1 MSSRGMTQAQ
11 IEARRRELE
20 RKQEQ
25 ARRNRVKQQTSVLA
39 QAIERTQRTLAASG
53 TAAWVQEEIREIMA
67 AVNKAEDT
75 PATGNID
82 AAFNELNVQQAKL
95 SSLSETS
102 NLRQDALQ
110 REQWMAESAVIG
122 LKLELEARLEDL
134 EHKESRKEVETLIRQ
149 TEDLSITVQKR
160 QITGLQQEVA
170 QMRQFALEIHER
182 DMKQSVDETLR
193 REIIT
198 ALMKTMRDLGFAV
211 GKPTIDKVTGGVVMI
226 GTLPSNRTI
235 RFEVDLNG
243 QMEFDMNG
251 FLERK
256 CADHLDEVL
265 GILETNFS
273 ITTGP
278 IQHNWKNPDKI
289 SKGSKGFPSG
299 GNTRTMGGGRQ

>member
-20 RKQEQ
+20 RQQEET
-25 ARRNRVKQQTSVLA
+25 RRRKVKQQTTALA
-39 QAIERTQRTLAASG
+39 QAIERTQRTPAESG

-67 AVNKAEDT
+67 AVNKAKDT
-75 PATGNID
+75 PSTGNID
-82 AAFNELNVQQAKL
+82 SAFNELNVQQAKL
-95 SSLSETS
+95 SSLSATS
-102 NLRQDALQ
+102 NQRKDALQ
-110 REQWMAESAVIG
+110 REQWMAESSVIG
-122 LKLELEARLEDL
+122 LKLELEARLEEL
-134 EHKESRKEVETLIRQ
+134 EHKGSRKEVETLIRK
-149 TEDLSITVQKR
+149 TEDLSITVQR
-160 QITGLQQEVA
+160 GQITGLQQEVA
-170 QMRQFALEIHER
+170 QMRQSALKIHEQ
-182 DMKQSVDETLR
+182 DMKQSVDEKLR

-211 GKPTIDKVTGGVVMI
+211 GKPTIDKETGGVVMI
-226 GTLPSNRTI
+226 GTLPSNRSI

-265 GILETNFS
+265 GILEANFS

-299 GNTRTMGGGRQ
+299 GNTRTMGGGQS

>member
-1 MSSRGMTQAQ
+1 MTQAQ

-67 AVNKAEDT
+67 AVNKAKDT

-134 EHKESRKEVETLIRQ
+134 EHKESRKEVETLIRK

>member
-11 IEARRRELE
+11 VEARRRELE
-20 RKQEQ
+20 RQQEES
-25 ARRNRVKQQTSVLA
+25 RRKKVKQQTAALA
-39 QAIERTQRTLAASG
+39 QSIEQTQRTLAVSG

-67 AVNKAEDT
+67 AVNKAKDT
-75 PATGNID
+75 PASGNID
-82 AAFNELNVQQAKL
+82 AAFNELNMQQAKL

-102 NLRQDALQ
+102 NQRQDALQ

-122 LKLELEARLEDL
+122 LKLELETRIEDIERTEALEQL
-134 EHKESRKEVETLIRQ
+134 NTLIRR
-149 TEDLSITVQKR
+149 TKDLSATVQKG
-160 QITGLQQEVA
+160 QINGLQQHIAEL
-170 QMRQFALEIHER
+170 RQSALEIHEK
-182 DMKQSVDETLR
+182 DMKQSIDETLR
-193 REIIT
+193 REIVT
-198 ALMKTMRDLGFAV
+198 SLMKAMRDLGFAV
-211 GKPTIDKVTGGVVMI
+211 GTPTIDKNTGGVVLI
-226 GTLPSNRTI
+226 GTLPSNRSI
-235 RFEVDLNG
+235 RFEINLDG

-299 GNTRTMGGGRQ
+299 GNTRTMRGGQ

>member
-20 RKQEQ
+20 RQQEET
-25 ARRNRVKQQTSVLA
+25 RRRKVKQQTTALA
-39 QAIERTQRTLAASG
+39 QAIERTQRTLAESG
-53 TAAWVQEEIREIMA
+53 TAAWVQEEITEIMA
-67 AVNKAEDT
+67 VVNKAKDT
-75 PATGNID
+75 PASGNID
-82 AAFNELNVQQAKL
+82 AVFNELNVQQAKL
-95 SSLSETS
+95 ASLSETS
-102 NLRQDALQ
+102 NQRQDAVQ

-122 LKLELEARLEDL
+122 LKLELEARLEDI
-134 EHKESRKEVETLIRQ
+134 EHKEMKKEVETLIRK
-149 TEDLSITVQKR
+149 TEDLSSTVQKG

-170 QMRQFALEIHER
+170 QMRQSALEIHEQ
-182 DMKQSVDETLR
+182 DMKQSVDEKLR

-198 ALMKTMRDLGFAV
+198 ALMKTMRGLGFAV
-211 GKPTIDKVTGGVVMI
+211 GKPTIDKETGGVVMI
-226 GTLPSNRTI
+226 GTLPSNRSI

-299 GNTRTMGGGRQ
+299 GNTRTMGGGQQ

>member
-1 MSSRGMTQAQ
+1 MSSQGMTQAQ
-11 IEARRRELE
+11 LEARRRELE
-20 RKQEQ
+20 RQQEET
-25 ARRNRVKQQTSVLA
+25 RRRKVKQQTTALA

-67 AVNKAEDT
+67 AVNKAKDT

-102 NLRQDALQ
+102 SQRQDALQ

-122 LKLELEARLEDL
+122 LKLELEARLEDIERTEAL
-134 EHKESRKEVETLIRQ
+134 DQVNTIIRR
-149 TEDLSITVQKR
+149 TNDLSTTVQKG
-160 QITGLQQEVA
+160 QITGLQQKITEL
-170 QMRQFALEIHER
+170 RQSALEIHEQ

-211 GKPTIDKVTGGVVMI
+211 GKPTIDKETGGVVMI
-226 GTLPSNRTI
+226 GTLPSNRSI
-235 RFEVDLNG
+235 RFEVDLDG

-299 GNTRTMGGGRQ
+299 GNTRTMGGGQQ

>member
-1 MSSRGMTQAQ
+1 
-11 IEARRRELE
+11 
-20 RKQEQ
+20 
-25 ARRNRVKQQTSVLA
+25 
-39 QAIERTQRTLAASG
+39 
-53 TAAWVQEEIREIMA
+53 
-67 AVNKAEDT
+67 
-75 PATGNID
+75 
-82 AAFNELNVQQAKL
+82 
-95 SSLSETS
+95 
-102 NLRQDALQ
+102 
-110 REQWMAESAVIG
+110 
-122 LKLELEARLEDL
+122 
-134 EHKESRKEVETLIRQ
+134 
-149 TEDLSITVQKR
+149 
-160 QITGLQQEVA
+160 
-170 QMRQFALEIHER
+170 
-182 DMKQSVDETLR
+182 MKQSVDETLR

>member
-11 IEARRRELE
+11 VEARRRELE
-20 RKQEQ
+20 RQQEES
-25 ARRNRVKQQTSVLA
+25 RRKKVKQQTAALA
-39 QAIERTQRTLAASG
+39 QSIEQTQRTLAASG

-67 AVNKAEDT
+67 AVNKAKDT
-75 PATGNID
+75 PASGNID
-82 AAFNELNVQQAKL
+82 AAFNELNMQQAKL

-102 NLRQDALQ
+102 NQRQDALQ

-122 LKLELEARLEDL
+122 LKLELETRIEDIERTEALEQL
-134 EHKESRKEVETLIRQ
+134 NTLIRR
-149 TEDLSITVQKR
+149 TKDLSATVQKG
-160 QITGLQQEVA
+160 QINGLQQHIAEL
-170 QMRQFALEIHER
+170 RQSALEIHEK
-182 DMKQSVDETLR
+182 DMKQSIDETLR
-193 REIIT
+193 REIVT
-198 ALMKTMRDLGFAV
+198 SLMKAMRDLGFAV
-211 GKPTIDKVTGGVVMI
+211 GTPTIDKNTGGVVLI
-226 GTLPSNRTI
+226 GTLPSNRSI
-235 RFEVDLNG
+235 RFEINLDG

-299 GNTRTMGGGRQ
+299 GNTRTMRGGQ

>member
-11 IEARRRELE
+11 LEARRRELE
-20 RKQEQ
+20 RQQEET
-25 ARRNRVKQQTSVLA
+25 RRRKVKQQTTALA
-39 QAIERTQRTLAASG
+39 KAIERTQRTLAASG

-67 AVNKAEDT
+67 AVNKAKDT

-102 NLRQDALQ
+102 SQRQDALQ

-122 LKLELEARLEDL
+122 LKIELEARLEDIERTEAL
-134 EHKESRKEVETLIRQ
+134 DQVNTIIRR
-149 TEDLSITVQKR
+149 TKDLSTTVQKG
-160 QITGLQQEVA
+160 QITGLQQKITEL
-170 QMRQFALEIHER
+170 RQSALEIHEQ
-182 DMKQSVDETLR
+182 DMKQSVDEKLR

-211 GKPTIDKVTGGVVMI
+211 GKPTIDKETGGVVMI
-226 GTLPSNRTI
+226 GTLPSNRSI
-235 RFEVDLNG
+235 RFEVDLDG

-299 GNTRTMGGGRQ
+299 GNTRSMGGGQQ

>member
-11 IEARRRELE
+11 VEARRRELE
-20 RKQEQ
+20 RQQEES
-25 ARRNRVKQQTSVLA
+25 RRKKVKQQTAALA
-39 QAIERTQRTLAASG
+39 QSIEQTQRTLAASG

-67 AVNKAEDT
+67 AVNKAKDT
-75 PATGNID
+75 PASGNID
-82 AAFNELNVQQAKL
+82 AAFNELNMQQAKL

-102 NLRQDALQ
+102 NQRQDALQ

-122 LKLELEARLEDL
+122 LKLELETRIEDIERTEALEQL
-134 EHKESRKEVETLIRQ
+134 NTLIRR
-149 TEDLSITVQKR
+149 TKDLSATVQKG
-160 QITGLQQEVA
+160 QINGLQQHIAEL
-170 QMRQFALEIHER
+170 RQSALEIHEK
-182 DMKQSVDETLR
+182 DMKQSIDETLR
-193 REIIT
+193 REIVT
-198 ALMKTMRDLGFAV
+198 SLMKAMRDLGFAV
-211 GKPTIDKVTGGVVMI
+211 GTPTIDKDTGGVVLI

-235 RFEVDLNG
+235 RFEVNLDG

-299 GNTRTMGGGRQ
+299 GNTRTMRGGQ

>member
-20 RKQEQ
+20 RQQEET
-25 ARRNRVKQQTSVLA
+25 RRRKVKQQTSALA

-67 AVNKAEDT
+67 AVNKAKDT

-102 NLRQDALQ
+102 NQRQDVSQ

-122 LKLELEARLEDL
+122 LKLELEARLEDI
-134 EHKESRKEVETLIRQ
+134 EHKEMKKEMETLIRK
-149 TEDLSITVQKR
+149 TEDLSSTVQKG

-170 QMRQFALEIHER
+170 QMRQSALEIHEQ

-211 GKPTIDKVTGGVVMI
+211 GKPTIDKETGGVVMI
-226 GTLPSNRTI
+226 GTLPSNRSI

-299 GNTRTMGGGRQ
+299 GNTRTMGGGQQ

>member
-20 RKQEQ
+20 RKQEES
-25 ARRNRVKQQTSVLA
+25 RRRKVKQQTTALA
-39 QAIERTQRTLAASG
+39 QAIERTQRTLAESG
-53 TAAWVQEEIREIMA
+53 TAAWVQEEITEIMA
-67 AVNKAEDT
+67 AVNKAKDT
-75 PATGNID
+75 PASGDID
-82 AAFNELNVQQAKL
+82 AVFNELNVQQAKL

-102 NLRQDALQ
+102 SQRQDASQ

-122 LKLELEARLEDL
+122 LKLELEARLEDIERTGAL
-134 EHKESRKEVETLIRQ
+134 EQVNTLIRR
-149 TEDLSITVQKR
+149 TKDLSSTVQKG
-160 QITGLQQEVA
+160 QVTGLQQQIA
-170 QMRQFALEIHER
+170 KLRQSALEIHEQ
-182 DMKQSVDETLR
+182 DMKQAVDEKLR

-211 GKPTIDKVTGGVVMI
+211 GKPTIDKETGGVVMI
-226 GTLPSNRTI
+226 GTLPSNRSI
-235 RFEVDLNG
+235 RFEVNLDG

-265 GILETNFS
+265 GILEANFD

-278 IQHNWKNPDKI
+278 VQHNWKNPDKI

-299 GNTRTMGGGRQ
+299 GNTRTMGGGQ

>member
-11 IEARRRELE
+11 VEARRRELE
-20 RKQEQ
+20 RQQEES
-25 ARRNRVKQQTSVLA
+25 RRKKVKQQTAALA
-39 QAIERTQRTLAASG
+39 QSIEQRQRTLAASG
-53 TAAWVQEEIREIMA
+53 TAAWVQEEIREIMD
-67 AVNKAEDT
+67 AVNKAKDT
-75 PATGNID
+75 PTSGNID
-82 AAFNELNVQQAKL
+82 AAFNELNMQQAKL

-102 NLRQDALQ
+102 NQRQDALQ

-122 LKLELEARLEDL
+122 LKLELETRIEDIERTEALEQL
-134 EHKESRKEVETLIRQ
+134 NTLIRR
-149 TEDLSITVQKR
+149 TKDLSATVQKG
-160 QITGLQQEVA
+160 QINGLQQHIAEL
-170 QMRQFALEIHER
+170 RQSALEIHEK
-182 DMKQSVDETLR
+182 DMKQSIDETLR
-193 REIIT
+193 REIVT
-198 ALMKTMRDLGFAV
+198 SLMKAMRDLGFAV
-211 GKPTIDKVTGGVVMI
+211 GTPTIDKDTGGVVLI
-226 GTLPSNRTI
+226 GTLPSNRSI
-235 RFEVDLNG
+235 RFEVNLDG

-299 GNTRTMGGGRQ
+299 GNTRTMRGGQ

>member
-20 RKQEQ
+20 RQQEET
-25 ARRNRVKQQTSVLA
+25 RRRKVKQQTTALA
-39 QAIERTQRTLAASG
+39 QAIERTQRTLAESG
-53 TAAWVQEEIREIMA
+53 TAAWVQEEITEIMA
-67 AVNKAEDT
+67 AVNKAKDT
-75 PATGNID
+75 PASGNID
-82 AAFNELNVQQAKL
+82 AVFNELNVQQAKL
-95 SSLSETS
+95 ASLSETS
-102 NLRQDALQ
+102 NQRQDAVQ

-122 LKLELEARLEDL
+122 LKLELEARLEDI
-134 EHKESRKEVETLIRQ
+134 EHKEMKKEVETLIRK
-149 TEDLSITVQKR
+149 TEDLSSTVQKG

-170 QMRQFALEIHER
+170 QMRQSALEIHEQ
-182 DMKQSVDETLR
+182 DMKQSVDEKLR

-198 ALMKTMRDLGFAV
+198 ALMKTMRGLGFAV
-211 GKPTIDKVTGGVVMI
+211 GKPTIDKETGGVVMI
-226 GTLPSNRTI
+226 GTLPSNRSI

-299 GNTRTMGGGRQ
+299 GNTRTMGGGQQ

>member
-11 IEARRRELE
+11 VEARRRELE
-20 RKQEQ
+20 RQQEES
-25 ARRNRVKQQTSVLA
+25 RRKKVKQQTAALA
-39 QAIERTQRTLAASG
+39 QSIEQTQRTLAASG

-67 AVNKAEDT
+67 AVNKAKDT
-75 PATGNID
+75 PASGNID
-82 AAFNELNVQQAKL
+82 AAFNELNMQQAKL

-102 NLRQDALQ
+102 NQRQDALQ

-122 LKLELEARLEDL
+122 LKLELETRIEDIERTEALEQL
-134 EHKESRKEVETLIRQ
+134 NTLIRR
-149 TEDLSITVQKR
+149 TKDLSATVQKG
-160 QITGLQQEVA
+160 QINGLQQHIAEL
-170 QMRQFALEIHER
+170 RQSALEIHEK
-182 DMKQSVDETLR
+182 DMKQSIDETLR
-193 REIIT
+193 REIVT
-198 ALMKTMRDLGFAV
+198 SLMKAMRDLGFAV
-211 GKPTIDKVTGGVVMI
+211 GTPTIDKDTGGVVLI
-226 GTLPSNRTI
+226 GTLPSNRSI
-235 RFEVDLNG
+235 RFEVNLDG

-299 GNTRTMGGGRQ
+299 GNTRTMRGGQ

>member
-11 IEARRRELE
+11 FEARRRELE
-20 RKQEQ
+20 RQQEES
-25 ARRNRVKQQTSVLA
+25 RRKKVKQQTAALA
-39 QAIERTQRTLAASG
+39 QSIEQTQRTLAASG

-67 AVNKAEDT
+67 AVNKAKDT
-75 PATGNID
+75 PASGNID

-102 NLRQDALQ
+102 NQRQDAVQ
-110 REQWMAESAVIG
+110 REQWMAESSVIG
-122 LKLELEARLEDL
+122 LKLELEARHEDL
-134 EHKESRKEVETLIRQ
+134 EHKESRKEVETLIRK
-149 TEDLSITVQKR
+149 TEDLSNTVQKG
-160 QITGLQQEVA
+160 QIAGLQQEVA
-170 QMRQFALEIHER
+170 QMRQSALEIHEQ
-182 DMKQSVDETLR
+182 DMKQSVDEKLR
-193 REIIT
+193 REVIT

-211 GKPTIDKVTGGVVMI
+211 GKPTIDKETGGVVMI
-226 GTLPSNRTI
+226 GTLPSNRSI

-278 IQHNWKNPDKI
+278 IQHKWKNPDKI

-299 GNTRTMGGGRQ
+299 GNTRSMGGGQQ

>member
-11 IEARRRELE
+11 VEARRRELE
-20 RKQEQ
+20 RQQEES
-25 ARRNRVKQQTSVLA
+25 RRKKVKQQTAALA
-39 QAIERTQRTLAASG
+39 QSIEQTQRTLAASG

-67 AVNKAEDT
+67 AVNKAKET
-75 PATGNID
+75 PASGNID
-82 AAFNELNVQQAKL
+82 AAFNELNMQQAKL

-102 NLRQDALQ
+102 NQRQDALQ

-122 LKLELEARLEDL
+122 LKLELETRIEDIERTEALEQL
-134 EHKESRKEVETLIRQ
+134 NTLIRR
-149 TEDLSITVQKR
+149 TKDLSATVQKG
-160 QITGLQQEVA
+160 QINGLQQHIAEL
-170 QMRQFALEIHER
+170 RQSALEIHEK
-182 DMKQSVDETLR
+182 DMKQSIDETLR
-193 REIIT
+193 REIVT
-198 ALMKTMRDLGFAV
+198 SLMKAMRDLGFAV
-211 GKPTIDKVTGGVVMI
+211 GTPTIDKDTGGVVLI
-226 GTLPSNRTI
+226 GTLPSNRSI
-235 RFEVDLNG
+235 RFEINLDG

-299 GNTRTMGGGRQ
+299 GNTRTMRGGQ